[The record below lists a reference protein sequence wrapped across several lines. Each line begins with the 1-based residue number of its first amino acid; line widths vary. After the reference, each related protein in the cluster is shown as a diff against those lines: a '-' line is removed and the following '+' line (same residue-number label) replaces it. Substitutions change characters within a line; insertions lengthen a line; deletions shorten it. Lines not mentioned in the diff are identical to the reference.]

1 MLPERGRG
9 PPVNQVKTPFEGRF
23 YILLLHDYYIQKG
36 WKAEEF
42 LSLDLESRLFY
53 QASMLVALDERAKMF
68 SLE

>member
-1 MLPERGRG
+1 MAQDGDA
-9 PPVNQVKTPFEGRF
+9 
-23 YILLLHDYYIQKG
+23 YLLHYYIQKG